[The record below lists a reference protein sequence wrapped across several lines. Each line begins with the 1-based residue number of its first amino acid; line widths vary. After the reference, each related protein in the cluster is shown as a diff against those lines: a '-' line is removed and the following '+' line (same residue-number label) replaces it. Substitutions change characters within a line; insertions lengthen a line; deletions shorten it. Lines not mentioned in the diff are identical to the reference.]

1 MKIKVY
7 KVYFGN
13 ELDKIF
19 LSKKKAL
26 EYKENLEIY
35 SFDEN
40 ISIEVEKGYIY
51 VWYSYTVYGSVSWF
65 NTSSYRYIFDIWFNG

>member
-19 LSKKKAL
+19 FTKKRAL

-35 SFDEN
+35 SFDEDLK
-40 ISIEVEKGYIY
+40 IEIEKGYVY
-51 VWYSYTVYGSVSWF
+51 V
-65 NTSSYRYIFDIWFNG
+65 